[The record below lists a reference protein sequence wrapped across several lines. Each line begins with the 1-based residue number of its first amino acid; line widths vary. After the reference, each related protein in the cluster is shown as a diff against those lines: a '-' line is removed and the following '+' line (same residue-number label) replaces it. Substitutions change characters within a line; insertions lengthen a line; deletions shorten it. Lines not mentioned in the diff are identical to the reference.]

1 MSKQNAVKVVSYI
14 RVSTQKQG
22 RSGLGLEAQQVAVEA
37 FCHDNGY
44 ELLDSFVEVESGR
57 KKDRPV
63 LKKALARAKGTKSL
77 FLVAKLDRLSRNV
90 AFIATLMDSGV
101 EFRACDVPS
110 ANRLLLHI
118 LSAVAEEEAR
128 AISTRTKAALAAAKA
143 RGTKLG
149 AQNKACRRL
158 TRAQALKGAQSTA
171 NAAFEANREATQIAV
186 ELRDAGLSYPN
197 IAAELTE
204 RGVLTRK
211 GGSWTAMQIWRLLE
225 RVKHVA

>member
-1 MSKQNAVKVVSYI
+1 MSKQNSVRVVSYI

-22 RSGLGLEAQQVAVEA
+22 QSGLGLEAQQAAVEA
-37 FCHDNGY
+37 FCRDNSY

-57 KKDRPV
+57 KKDRPI
-63 LKKALARAKGTKSL
+63 LRKALGRAKATKSL

-128 AISTRTKAALAAAKA
+128 AISTRTRAALAAAKA

-149 AQNKACRRL
+149 AHNEACHRI
-158 TRAQALKGAQSTA
+158 TRSQARKGAQATSR
-171 NAAFEANREATQIAV
+171 AASEANREATTIALA
-186 ELRDAGLSYPN
+186 LRNKGLSYPA
-197 IAAELTE
+197 IAAELVE
-204 RGVLTRK
+204 RGIFSRK
-211 GGSWTAMQIWRLLE
+211 GGSWTAMQVWRLLQ
-225 RVKHVA
+225 RAA

>member
-1 MSKQNAVKVVSYI
+1 MARQIASKTPQVVSYV

-22 RSGLGLEAQQVAVEA
+22 QSGLGLEAQQAAVEA
-37 FCHDNGY
+37 FCRDNGY

-63 LKKALARAKGTKSL
+63 LQQALARAKATKSL

-101 EFRACDVPS
+101 DFRACDVPS

-128 AISTRTKAALAAAKA
+128 AISVRTKAALAAAKA
-143 RGTKLG
+143 RGAKLG
-149 AQNKACRRL
+149 SRHPDFDNEW
-158 TRAQALKGAQSTA
+158 ALKGAKSTA
-171 NAAFEANREATQIAV
+171 SIAFEANREATQIAV
-186 ELRDAGLSYPN
+186 TLRDEGLSFPA
-197 IAAELTE
+197 IAAKLAE
-204 RGVLTRK
+204 RGILTRK
-211 GGSWTAMQIWRLLE
+211 GGSWTPMQVWRLLQ
-225 RVKHVA
+225 RVA